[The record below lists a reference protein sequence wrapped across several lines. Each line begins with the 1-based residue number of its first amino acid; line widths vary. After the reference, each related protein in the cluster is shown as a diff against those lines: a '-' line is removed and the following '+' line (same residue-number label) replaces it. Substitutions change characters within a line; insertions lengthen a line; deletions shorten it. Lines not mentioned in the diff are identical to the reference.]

1 MKDITVYFFEC
12 YDINTDMFVRSQRP
26 ATLDA
31 ITKVCGQA
39 IMETALEIDEAELD
53 DEGFRKKNN
62 TDLRPLPRLY

>member
-1 MKDITVYFFEC
+1 MKKVTVYFFEG
-12 YDINTDMFVRSQRP
+12 YDIINDKFIRSQRP
-26 ATLDA
+26 ATLDT

-62 TDLRPLPRLY
+62 TDLRPPPRLY